1 MPKPCP
7 PLFLHLR
14 IFMDSGHM
22 SIYFLS
28 TFSVSSDYNS
38 YVPSEP
44 KRFEGRKI
52 RRFWSRKKSVQ
63 VHTVLLWN
71 NLNFVGCF
79 LIKHLKFYSLLLETR
94 ILSIEYCHFFL
105 DWGRQK
111 NKISR
116 ASFARFN
123 FTYCYKLKIFYFW
136 VNMGHMKSNY
146 WRQA

>member
-7 PLFLHLR
+7 SLFLHLR
-14 IFMDSGHM
+14 IFMDSGHI

-52 RRFWSRKKSVQ
+52 RRFWTRKKSVR

-71 NLNFVGCF
+71 NWNFVGCF
-79 LIKHLKFYSLLLETR
+79 LIKHLKFYTFNTYVIILLTLLLETR
-94 ILSIEYCHFFL
+94 ILSIEYCHFFWTGG
-105 DWGRQK
+105 DK
-111 NKISR
+111 KIKFPAPVLLESILHT
-116 ASFARFN
+116 AINLKSF
-123 FTYCYKLKIFYFW
+123 IS
-136 VNMGHMKSNY
+136 G
-146 WRQA
+146 